1 MNIEYRINSG
11 ISTDQFIDLLYRSS
25 LHERRPVDDPEC
37 MEEMVNNSN
46 LLVSAWD
53 DQKLVGI
60 ARSMTDFYYACH
72 LSDLAVDNA
81 YQGNG
86 IGRKLQAV
94 TQDQLGPKC
103 NLILVSAPAANTYYE
118 HIGYKNTTRCWVL
131 GREKS
136 INK

>member
-1 MNIEYRINSG
+1 
-11 ISTDQFIDLLYRSS
+11 
-25 LHERRPVDDPEC
+25 
-37 MEEMVNNSN
+37 MEGMVNNST

-60 ARSMTDFYYACH
+60 ARSMTDFYYACY
-72 LSDLAVDNA
+72 LSDLAVDKA

-86 IGRKLQAV
+86 IGRKLQAI

-118 HIGYKNTTRCWVL
+118 HIGYSNNPGCWIL
-131 GREKS
+131 GRTTS
-136 INK
+136 IEC